1 MRAQIL
7 EQRAALHTQKWWVV
21 FKDRG
26 CPKTRACPRQ
36 RGLYFGNPPPP
47 PLGITS
53 CKDHGGFSKNKVLKK
68 PYVLPQNRGTF
79 QQQNFDLFCGGTI
92 MPYNKASINT
102 KKKWAGLY
110 IFSKYLFKE
119 LNNFLLSLF
128 SINFQDFDKYL
139 AAYFV
144 PVDLIQWHK
153 MSRELQNDP
162 NIPSKIVIISKSIA
176 CLPNPLASQ
185 THAC

>member
-1 MRAQIL
+1 LGTPQS
-7 EQRAALHTQKWWVV
+7 
-21 FKDRG
+21 
-26 CPKTRACPRQ
+26 
-36 RGLYFGNPPPP
+36 
-47 PLGITS
+47 LGITS

-68 PYVLPQNRGTF
+68 LYVLPQNRGTF

-92 MPYNKASINT
+92 MPYNEASINT

-119 LNNFLLSLF
+119 FNIFLLSLF

-144 PVDLIQWHK
+144 PVDLI
-153 MSRELQNDP
+153 
-162 NIPSKIVIISKSIA
+162 
-176 CLPNPLASQ
+176 
-185 THAC
+185 